1 MGQFLTKDLAR
12 GNAMISH
19 DGIKKEIRN
28 TEPNRFFDT
37 LNTQTPDEKARV
49 KKFLYNSGRIKT
61 LTK

>member
-12 GNAMISH
+12 GNTTISH
-19 DGIKKEIRN
+19 DGIQKQTINRKQ
-28 TEPNRFFDT
+28 NRFFDT